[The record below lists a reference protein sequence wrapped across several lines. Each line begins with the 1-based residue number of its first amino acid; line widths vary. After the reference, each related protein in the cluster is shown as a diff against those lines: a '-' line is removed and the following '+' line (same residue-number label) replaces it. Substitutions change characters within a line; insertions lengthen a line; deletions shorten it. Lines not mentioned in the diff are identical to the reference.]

1 MTISRHVPLTQVV
14 VATVSAMVLS
24 GCSTFQSS
32 KRMDMSP
39 FSENAGVLF
48 VEAAKVSRPFRWN
61 YNRPHIDSSL
71 IYGLRQKATIVFDG
85 LAGIAYYSNQI
96 VALNIAKMS
105 DKKRNESLAT
115 YLSEVMRRVADR
127 GLLDSLGLDQVAVDT
142 TLTDIRQAANYLD
155 GIAAATPL
163 VNAIVVGMGDRL
175 TQIQA
180 TVSPIAAAL
189 EGRIEA
195 DYAARKSNYLSL
207 VDLRTRTMREM
218 TMLYRLR
225 LGESALVD
233 TLLRDDPSLQA
244 YLPSRERSTQ
254 QGMAAAETH
263 LTERLARLDTFI
275 HQLDPDVA
283 LYMAKLRE
291 LEEWRQ
297 TIDEK
302 VKIARD
308 AIAVWA
314 QSHRN
319 LGAGIPVPPLIDVTG
334 MAKNLVRTVVPI
346 P

>member
-14 VATVSAMVLS
+14 VAMVSAMVLS

-142 TLTDIRQAANYLD
+142 TLADI
-155 GIAAATPL
+155 
-163 VNAIVVGMGDRL
+163 
-175 TQIQA
+175 
-180 TVSPIAAAL
+180 
-189 EGRIEA
+189 
-195 DYAARKSNYLSL
+195 
-207 VDLRTRTMREM
+207 
-218 TMLYRLR
+218 
-225 LGESALVD
+225 
-233 TLLRDDPSLQA
+233 
-244 YLPSRERSTQ
+244 
-254 QGMAAAETH
+254 
-263 LTERLARLDTFI
+263 
-275 HQLDPDVA
+275 
-283 LYMAKLRE
+283 
-291 LEEWRQ
+291 
-297 TIDEK
+297 
-302 VKIARD
+302 
-308 AIAVWA
+308 
-314 QSHRN
+314 
-319 LGAGIPVPPLIDVTG
+319 VTG
-334 MAKNLVRTVVPI
+334 AELP
-346 P
+346 